1 MGGAFSRGGS
11 WEVARPTAIAQLKME
26 DVCNLCNV
34 IEKNL
39 QRKVTKTKGG
49 GLFVPLKFHMALAQ
63 LCNNTST
70 CLSKNPNSSIAKG
83 RK

>member
-1 MGGAFSRGGS
+1 LGGAFSRGRS
-11 WEVARPTAIAQLKME
+11 QEVARLIATAQLKME
-26 DVCNLCNV
+26 DVFILCNV
-34 IEKNL
+34 IEIFL

-63 LCNNTST
+63 SCKSIST
-70 CLSKNPNSSIAKG
+70 CLSKHPNTSIAEG